1 MQQKKLL
8 QSYFFLTLFERLFS
22 PPFTARANPSPE
34 VDRSAAAGGGFALIV
49 YGTQRYLDSYGR
61 EKARNPAE
69 TAAGQGM
76 YEQGT
81 PPDLDIYCGS
91 ATPALAQLIADRLG
105 RPLGRRQLD
114 HFADGEL
121 HVKIEE
127 SVRGRDIYLV
137 QSTCPPVNEHLM
149 ELLVMID
156 AFRRSSAARIT
167 AILPYYGYARQERK
181 STGREPITAKLVA
194 NLLTTAG
201 ANRVVALD
209 LHAPA
214 IQGFFDIEMIHLTAT
229 PLLANYLTAD
239 LDRREI
245 VLVSPDTG
253 RVKVVEKYANL
264 LDVPLV
270 VMHKR
275 RSGQQGEE
283 VEVGAIV
290 GSVEGKRPIIVDDLI
305 ATGTTIATCAQA
317 LLAVGAL
324 PNMTVVASHGVF
336 SPPAEQQLA
345 LPAIAQL
352 VITDTIPLP
361 SSTSLR
367 QKTSVI
373 SVAPLLAEAILRLHQ
388 GRSISALFRD
398 WQEEFP
404 V

>member
-1 MQQKKLL
+1 MH
-8 QSYFFLTLFERLFS
+8 
-22 PPFTARANPSPE
+22 
-34 VDRSAAAGGGFALIV
+34 
-49 YGTQRYLDSYGR
+49 
-61 EKARNPAE
+61 
-69 TAAGQGM
+69 
-76 YEQGT
+76 EQEIS
-81 PPDLDIYCGS
+81 PDLDIYCGS
-91 ATPALAQLIADRLG
+91 ATPELAQLIADRLG

-121 HVKIEE
+121 HVKIQE
-127 SVRGRDIYLV
+127 SVRGRDIHIV

-156 AFRRSSAARIT
+156 AFRRASADRIT
-167 AILPYYGYARQERK
+167 AVLPYYGYARQEKK

-194 NLLTTAG
+194 NLLATAG

-229 PLLANYLTAD
+229 PLLANYLASRI
-239 LDRREI
+239 DRIET
-245 VLVSPDTG
+245 VLVSSDTG

-283 VEVGAIV
+283 VGVSTIV

-305 ATGTTIATCAQA
+305 STGNTISTCAKA
-317 LLAVGAL
+317 LLGGGGM
-324 PNMTVVASHGVF
+324 PKMIVVSPHGVF
-336 SPPAEQQLA
+336 SQPAERQLA
-345 LPAIAQL
+345 LPAITQII
-352 VITDTIPLP
+352 ITDTIPLHSALLLP
-361 SSTSLR
+361 
-367 QKTSVI
+367 KTKVI
-373 SVAPLLAEAILRLHQ
+373 TVAPLLAEAIMHLHQ
-388 GRSISALFRD
+388 GRSISALFGD